1 MINVNVEVN
10 NNPWLKK
17 INNPQKYLNKK
28 LEKIYK
34 NIKFFQ
40 GKNIIF
46 TILLTNSSK
55 MKKLNKK
62 FRKINKSTD
71 VLSFPNLPF
80 KKIKFVKGNSF
91 YIGDIAISYEIIN
104 LRSKKCL
111 FQSEFDKAWVHGLLH
126 LAGFDHVK
134 NKDYFVMDKIEK
146 RILNLI

>member
-17 INNPQKYLNKK
+17 INNPQKYLNRK
-28 LEKIYK
+28 LGKIYK

>member
-34 NIKFFQ
+34 NIKFFH

-80 KKIKFVKGNSF
+80 KRAYPVT
-91 YIGDIAISYEIIN
+91 
-104 LRSKKCL
+104 
-111 FQSEFDKAWVHGLLH
+111 V
-126 LAGFDHVK
+126 
-134 NKDYFVMDKIEK
+134 
-146 RILNLI
+146 

>member
-17 INNPQKYLNKK
+17 INNPQKYLNRK
-28 LEKIYK
+28 LGKIYK

-104 LRSKKCL
+104 LRSKKRL

-146 RILNLI
+146 RILNLV